1 MENKPSISI
10 IIPIYNSELYLK
22 ECLDSVCNQTL
33 KNIEIICVNDGST
46 DLSLNIIHNYFCID
60 KRIKIINQSNLGVS
74 AARKNG
80 VLQAS
85 AEYIGFIDSDDYIE
99 KDYFEK
105 LYNIAIFENSDI
117 TVTGNLKEF
126 DEKKMIKR
134 ILLKYNY
141 KKNLNDIDRCK
152 LFVIQTGLWNKIYK
166 KTLIIKALSYYDDN
180 RNDGEDAQLLIFL
193 FLFAKQITYSNT
205 ACYYYRIN
213 NNSLS
218 RRNTTIDEV
227 FNIFNMYN
235 NTYKKLCMIQFNRT
249 DTYCSYFLKRRN
261 MHIFKKLCLLPN
273 LLQKFKFLLK
283 TKDFSL
289 LLSCFIRF
297 LIKKCCPHK
306 IRSIIYYIYNNFYL
320 RNQNIIRED
329 PERRSKNYL

>member
-22 ECLDSVCNQTL
+22 DCLDSVCNQTL
-33 KNIEIICVNDGST
+33 KDIEIICVNDGST
-46 DLSLNIIHNYFCID
+46 DLSLNIIHNYSCID
-60 KRIKIINQSNLGVS
+60 KRIKIITQSNLGVS

-99 KDYFEK
+99 EDYFEK
-105 LYNIAIFENSDI
+105 LYNIASFENSDI

-166 KTLIIKALSYYDDN
+166 KALIIKALSYYDDN
-180 RNDGEDAQLLIFL
+180 RNDGEDAQLLLFL
-193 FLFAKQITYSNT
+193 FLFAKKITYANT
-205 ACYYYRIN
+205 SCYYYRIN
-213 NNSLS
+213 KNSLS
-218 RRNTTIDEV
+218 RKNITIDEL
-227 FNIFNMYN
+227 FSIFNMYN
-235 NTYKKLCMIQFNRT
+235 STYQKLSIIQFNRT
-249 DTYCSYFLKRRN
+249 NTYRSYLLKRRN
-261 MHIFKKLCLLPN
+261 MHIYKKICLLPN
-273 LLQKFKFLLK
+273 LFQKFKFLLK

-297 LIKKCCPHK
+297 LIKGCCPK
-306 IRSIIYYIYNNFYL
+306 KMSSIIYYIYNKFYL
-320 RNQNIIRED
+320 RT
-329 PERRSKNYL
+329 